1 MIDKRGKVCIFM
13 GYGMRNLC
21 MSAQDNTKDKYS
33 FENEAE
39 MYLCCL
45 QRRVGND
52 SNGRRGGVN

>member
-1 MIDKRGKVCIFM
+1 MSF
-13 GYGMRNLC
+13 YGVWNDG
-21 MSAQDNTKDKYS
+21 MSGQNNTKDKNS